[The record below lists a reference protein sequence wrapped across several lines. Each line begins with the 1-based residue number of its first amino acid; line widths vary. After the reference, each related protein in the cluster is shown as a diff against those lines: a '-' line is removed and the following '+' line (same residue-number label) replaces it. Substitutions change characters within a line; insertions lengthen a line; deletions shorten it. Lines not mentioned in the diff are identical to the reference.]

1 MQPTTN
7 QTVPATSSV
16 PSQAADRQPATVG
29 NAPMPLDAETLR
41 QISGGT
47 ATAGPAAGW

>member
-7 QTVPATSSV
+7 QTVPATSSL
-16 PSQAADRQPATVG
+16 PSQAADRQPAAATPT
-29 NAPMPLDAETLR
+29 PMPLDADMLR

-47 ATAGPAAGW
+47 SGPTGNW

>member
-16 PSQAADRQPATVG
+16 PSQAADRSPASVG
-29 NAPMPLDAETLR
+29 QTPVPLDAEALR
-41 QISGGT
+41 QVGGGLT
-47 ATAGPAAGW
+47 NMNPNNNW

>member
-16 PSQAADRQPATVG
+16 PSQAADQQPVSVG
-29 NAPMPLDAETLR
+29 QAPMPLDDEALR

-47 ATAGPAAGW
+47 STAGPAAGW